1 MAEVYLQAVL
11 SGLMLGGVYALV
23 AVGLTLIFGVM
34 DIINFAHGEFLMFGM
49 YFAFFLSALGGV
61 DPYFSALFALP
72 LFFAIGWLIQG
83 GLVRHVVG
91 KSHAIQIL
99 LTLGL
104 SLFLQA
110 LAQFLFSA
118 DFQSLKTSY
127 GQSTFELA
135 GARISYT
142 RLAAFVISMGMCAAL
157 WVFLQRTDTGKALRA
172 CAEEHEG
179 SLAVGID
186 LSRMYKIAF
195 GLGIACVAVAGIS
208 MTPFFY
214 VAPVVGPKFTL
225 VAFVIVVLGGL
236 GNIPGAVLGALII
249 GVVESVAE
257 LLMPAP
263 SLKELAVYILFI
275 LVLLFRPEGI
285 FGKRSA

>member
-1 MAEVYLQAVL
+1 MSDVYLQAL
-11 SGLMLGGVYALV
+11 ISGLMIGGVYALV

-49 YFAFFLSALGGV
+49 YGAFFASVLFGIDPYLSAVL
-61 DPYFSALFALP
+61 ALP
-72 LFFAIGWLIQG
+72 LFFAIGWAVQGVLI
-83 GLVRHVVG
+83 RPVVG

-104 SLFLQA
+104 SLVMQA

-118 DFQSLKTSY
+118 DFQSLKLDY
-127 GQSTFELA
+127 GSATFELW
-135 GARISYT
+135 GARVSYT
-142 RLAAFVISMGMCAAL
+142 RLAAFVIAMGLCAAL
-157 WVFLQRTDTGKALRA
+157 WLFLQRTDTGKALRA

-179 SLAVGID
+179 ALAVGID
-186 LSRMYKIAF
+186 LKRMYKIAF
-195 GLGIACVAVAGIS
+195 GLGIACVAIAGIA

-236 GNIPGAVLGALII
+236 GNIPGAVAGALIV
-249 GVVESVAE
+249 GVVESVGA
-257 LLMPAP
+257 LVMPSP
-263 SLKELAVYILFI
+263 SLKDLAVYVLFI
-275 LVLLFRPEGI
+275 LVLLFRPQGL
-285 FGKRSA
+285 FGGKGA

>member
-1 MAEVYLQAVL
+1 MSDVYLQALL
-11 SGLMLGGVYALV
+11 SGLMMGGIYALV

-49 YFAFFLSALGGV
+49 YAAFFASVLLGV
-61 DPYFSALFALP
+61 DPYVSVLFALP
-72 LFFAIGWLIQG
+72 LFFGLGWAVHATLI
-83 GLVRHVVG
+83 RPVVG

-104 SLFLQA
+104 SLTMQA

-118 DFQSLKTSY
+118 DFQSLQLEY
-127 GQSTFELA
+127 GLSTFELG
-135 GARISYT
+135 GARVSYT
-142 RLAAFVISMGMCAAL
+142 RLAASLICVGLCLAL
-157 WVFLQRTDTGKALRA
+157 WIFLQRTDTGRALRA

-186 LSRMYKIAF
+186 LGRMYKIAF
-195 GLGIACVAVAGIS
+195 GLGIACVAIAGIV

-225 VAFVIVVLGGL
+225 IAFVIVVLGGL
-236 GNIPGAVLGALII
+236 GNIPGAVVGALIV
-249 GVVESVAE
+249 GVVESMGA
-257 LLMPAP
+257 LFMPSP
-263 SLKELAVYILFI
+263 SLKDLAVYILFV
-275 LVLLFRPEGI
+275 LVLLLRPQGL
-285 FGKRSA
+285 FGKGA

>member
-1 MAEVYLQAVL
+1 MSDVYLQAL
-11 SGLMLGGVYALV
+11 ISGLMIGGVYALV

-49 YFAFFLSALGGV
+49 YGAFFA
-61 DPYFSALFALP
+61 SALFGIDPYLSAVMALP
-72 LFFAIGWLIQG
+72 LFFAIGWAVQGVLI
-83 GLVRHVVG
+83 RPVVG

-104 SLFLQA
+104 SLLMQA

-118 DFQSLKTSY
+118 DFQSLKVDY
-127 GQSTFELA
+127 GSATFDLS
-135 GARISYT
+135 GARVSYT
-142 RLAAFVISMGMCAAL
+142 RLAAFAISMGLCAAL

-179 SLAVGID
+179 AQAVGID
-186 LSRMYKIAF
+186 IARMYKIAF
-195 GLGIACVAVAGIS
+195 GLGIACVAIAGIV

-236 GNIPGAVLGALII
+236 GNIPGAVAGALIV
-249 GVVESVAE
+249 GVVESVGA
-257 LLMPAP
+257 LVMPSP
-263 SLKELAVYILFI
+263 SLKDLAVYVLFI
-275 LVLLFRPEGI
+275 LVLLFRPQGL
-285 FGKRSA
+285 FGGKGA

>member
-1 MAEVYLQAVL
+1 MSDVYLQAL
-11 SGLMLGGVYALV
+11 ISGLMIGGVYALV

-49 YFAFFLSALGGV
+49 YGAFFA
-61 DPYFSALFALP
+61 SALFGIDPYLSAVMALP
-72 LFFAIGWLIQG
+72 LFFAIGWAVQGVLI
-83 GLVRHVVG
+83 RPVVG

-104 SLFLQA
+104 SLLMQA

-118 DFQSLKTSY
+118 DFQSLKVDY
-127 GQSTFELA
+127 GSATFDLS
-135 GARISYT
+135 GARVSYT
-142 RLAAFVISMGMCAAL
+142 RLAAFAISMGMCAAL

-179 SLAVGID
+179 AQAVGID
-186 LSRMYKIAF
+186 IARMYKIAF
-195 GLGIACVAVAGIS
+195 GLGIACVAIAGIV

-236 GNIPGAVLGALII
+236 GNIPGAVAGALIV
-249 GVVESVAE
+249 GVVESVGA
-257 LLMPAP
+257 LVMPSP
-263 SLKELAVYILFI
+263 SLKDLAVYVLFI
-275 LVLLFRPEGI
+275 LVLLFRPQGL
-285 FGKRSA
+285 FGGKGA

>member
-1 MAEVYLQAVL
+1 MSEVYLQAL
-11 SGLMLGGVYALV
+11 ISGLMIGGVYALV

-49 YFAFFLSALGGV
+49 YSAFFASVLFGIDPYYILLLALPAFFALGWV
-61 DPYFSALFALP
+61 
-72 LFFAIGWLIQG
+72 IQG
-83 GLVRHVVG
+83 TLIRPVVG

-104 SLFLQA
+104 SLFMQA

-118 DFQSLKTSY
+118 DFQSLQLDY
-127 GQSTFELA
+127 GTSTFEFG

-142 RLAAFVISMGMCAAL
+142 RLAAFLISIGMCAAL
-157 WVFLQRTDTGKALRA
+157 WLFLQNTDTGKALRA

-186 LSRMYKIAF
+186 LGRMYKIAF
-195 GLGIACVAVAGIS
+195 GLGIACVAIAGIA

-236 GNIPGAVLGALII
+236 GNIPGAVLGALIV
-249 GVVESVAE
+249 GVVESVGA
-257 LLMPAP
+257 LIMPSP
-263 SLKELAVYILFI
+263 SLKDLAVYVLFI
-275 LVLLFRPEGI
+275 LVLLFRPQGL
-285 FGKRSA
+285 FSRKVG

>member
-1 MAEVYLQAVL
+1 MSEVYLQALL

-49 YFAFFLSALGGV
+49 YFAFFMSVLFGV
-61 DPYFSALFALP
+61 NPYVTAVIAIP
-72 LFFAIGWLIQG
+72 IFFGIGWAIQG
-83 GLVRHVVG
+83 GLIRHVVG

-118 DFQSLKTSY
+118 DFQSLRLPY
-127 GQSTFELA
+127 GQSTFEIF
-135 GARISYT
+135 GARVSYT
-142 RLAAFVISMGMCAAL
+142 RLAAFAISMGMCAVL

-179 SLAVGID
+179 SMAVGID
-186 LSRMYKIAF
+186 LRKMYMIAF
-195 GLGIACVAVAGIS
+195 GLGLACVAVAGIS

-225 VAFVIVVLGGL
+225 IAFVIVVLGGL
-236 GNIPGAVLGALII
+236 GNIPGAVVGALII

-263 SLKELAVYILFI
+263 SLKELAVYVLFI
-275 LVLLFRPEGI
+275 LILLFRPEGL
-285 FGKRSA
+285 FGKRRA

>member
-1 MAEVYLQAVL
+1 MSEVYLQAVL
-11 SGLMLGGVYALV
+11 SGLMMGGVYALI

-49 YFAFFLSALGGV
+49 YGAFFASVLLGI
-61 DPYFSALFALP
+61 DPYFVAVATLPVFFAL
-72 LFFAIGWLIQG
+72 GWLLQATVI
-83 GLVRHVVG
+83 RPVVG
-91 KSHAIQIL
+91 ESHAIQIL
-99 LTLGL
+99 LALGL
-104 SLFLQA
+104 SLFMQA

-118 DFQSLKTSY
+118 DFQSVQVPY
-127 GQSTFELA
+127 GDATFELG

-142 RLAAFVISMGMCAAL
+142 RLAAFLISMGMCGAL

-186 LSRMYKIAF
+186 LGRMYKTAF
-195 GLGIACVAVAGIS
+195 GLGIACVAVAGVV

-225 VAFVIVVLGGL
+225 VAFVVVVLGGL
-236 GNIPGAVLGALII
+236 SNIPGAVVGALIVGLVESLGALF
-249 GVVESVAE
+249 
-257 LLMPAP
+257 MPAP
-263 SLKELAVYILFI
+263 SLKDLAVYVLFI
-275 LVLLFRPEGI
+275 LVLLFRPQGI
-285 FGKRSA
+285 FGGKGA

>member
-1 MAEVYLQAVL
+1 MSDVYLQAL
-11 SGLMLGGVYALV
+11 ISGLMLGGIYALV

-49 YFAFFLSALGGV
+49 YMSFFASVLFGIDPYLTVVLSLPVFFALGW
-61 DPYFSALFALP
+61 F
-72 LFFAIGWLIQG
+72 IQG
-83 GLVRHVVG
+83 TLIRPVVG

-104 SLFLQA
+104 SLLMQA

-118 DFQSLKTSY
+118 DFQSLKLDY
-127 GQSTFELA
+127 GTSTFGLG
-135 GARISYT
+135 GARVSYT
-142 RLAAFVISMGMCAAL
+142 RLAAFAISMGMCAAL
-157 WVFLQRTDTGKALRA
+157 WLFLQRTDTGKALRA

-179 SLAVGID
+179 SLVVGID
-186 LSRMYKIAF
+186 INRMYKIAF
-195 GLGIACVAVAGIS
+195 GLGITCVAVAGIS

-236 GNIPGAVLGALII
+236 GNIPGAVAGALIV
-249 GVVESVAE
+249 GVVESFGALV
-257 LLMPAP
+257 MPSP
-263 SLKELAVYILFI
+263 SLKDMAVYVLFI
-275 LVLLFRPEGI
+275 LVLLFRPQGL
-285 FGKRSA
+285 FGGKGA

>member
-1 MAEVYLQAVL
+1 MSDVYLQAL
-11 SGLMLGGVYALV
+11 ISGLMIGGVYALV

-49 YFAFFLSALGGV
+49 YGAFFASVLFGIDPYLSAVL
-61 DPYFSALFALP
+61 ALP
-72 LFFAIGWLIQG
+72 LFFAIGWTVQGVLI
-83 GLVRHVVG
+83 RPVVG

-104 SLFLQA
+104 SLLMQA

-118 DFQSLKTSY
+118 DFQSLKLDY
-127 GQSTFELA
+127 GSATFDLG
-135 GARISYT
+135 GARVSYT
-142 RLAAFVISMGMCAAL
+142 RLAAFLIAMGLCAAL
-157 WVFLQRTDTGKALRA
+157 WVFLQRTDTGRALRA

-179 SLAVGID
+179 ALAVGID
-186 LSRMYKIAF
+186 LRRMYKIAF
-195 GLGIACVAVAGIS
+195 GLGIACVAIAGIA

-236 GNIPGAVLGALII
+236 GNIPGAVAGALIV
-249 GVVESVAE
+249 GVVESVGA
-257 LLMPAP
+257 LVMPSP
-263 SLKELAVYILFI
+263 SLKDLGVYLLFI
-275 LVLLFRPEGI
+275 LVLLFRPQGL
-285 FGKRSA
+285 FGAKGS

>member
-1 MAEVYLQAVL
+1 MSDVYLQALL
-11 SGLMLGGVYALV
+11 SGLMIGGVYALV

-49 YFAFFLSALGGV
+49 YAAFFASVLFGI
-61 DPYFSALFALP
+61 DPYVTAVLALP
-72 LFFAIGWLIQG
+72 AFFAVGWAIQG
-83 GLVRHVVG
+83 TLIKPVVG

-104 SLFLQA
+104 SLLLQA
-110 LAQFLFSA
+110 LAQYLFSA
-118 DFQSLKTSY
+118 DFQSLKLDYADATL
-127 GQSTFELA
+127 QIA
-135 GARISYT
+135 GARIGWT
-142 RLAAFVISMGMCAAL
+142 RVAAFAISMGLCLAL
-157 WVFLQRTDTGKALRA
+157 WLFLQRTDTGKALRA

-186 LSRMYKIAF
+186 LGRMYKIAF
-195 GLGIACVAVAGIS
+195 GLGIACVAIAGIA

-236 GNIPGAVLGALII
+236 GNIPGAVAGALIV
-249 GVVESVAE
+249 GVVESVGA
-257 LLMPAP
+257 LVMPSP
-263 SLKELAVYILFI
+263 SLKDLAVYVLFI
-275 LVLLFRPEGI
+275 LVLLFRPQGL
-285 FGKRSA
+285 FGGKGA

>member
-1 MAEVYLQAVL
+1 MFDVYLQAL
-11 SGLMLGGVYALV
+11 ISGLMIGGVYALV

-49 YFAFFLSALGGV
+49 YASFFASMLFGI
-61 DPYFSALFALP
+61 DPYFTVILALPIFFAL
-72 LFFAIGWLIQG
+72 GWFIQG
-83 GLVRHVVG
+83 TLIRPVVG

-104 SLFLQA
+104 SLFMQA

-118 DFQSLKTSY
+118 DFQSLKLDY
-127 GQSTFELA
+127 GTSTFEVG
-135 GARISYT
+135 GARVSYT
-142 RLAAFVISMGMCAAL
+142 KLAAFAISVGMCGAL
-157 WVFLQRTDTGKALRA
+157 WLFLQRTDTGKALRA

-186 LSRMYKIAF
+186 LGRMYKIAF
-195 GLGIACVAVAGIS
+195 GLGIACVAIAGVA

-236 GNIPGAVLGALII
+236 GNIPGAVAGALIV
-249 GVVESVAE
+249 GVVESVGA
-257 LLMPAP
+257 LVMPSP
-263 SLKELAVYILFI
+263 SLKDLAVYMLFI
-275 LVLLFRPEGI
+275 LVLLFRPQGL
-285 FGKRSA
+285 FGGKGA

>member
-1 MAEVYLQAVL
+1 
-11 SGLMLGGVYALV
+11 MLGGVYALV

-49 YFAFFLSALGGV
+49 YGSFFASVLFGI
-61 DPYFSALFALP
+61 DPYFTVVLALPVFFAL
-72 LFFAIGWLIQG
+72 GWFIQG
-83 GLVRHVVG
+83 MLIRPVVG

-104 SLFLQA
+104 SLLMQA

-118 DFQSLKTSY
+118 DFQSLKLDY
-127 GQSTFELA
+127 GTSTFGVG
-135 GARISYT
+135 GA
-142 RLAAFVISMGMCAAL
+142 
-157 WVFLQRTDTGKALRA
+157 GKALRA

-186 LSRMYKIAF
+186 LGRMYKIAF
-195 GLGIACVAVAGIS
+195 GLGIACVAIAGIS

-236 GNIPGAVLGALII
+236 GNIPGAVAGALIV
-249 GVVESVAE
+249 GVVESVGA
-257 LLMPAP
+257 LVMPSP
-263 SLKELAVYILFI
+263 SLKDLAVYLLFI
-275 LVLLFRPEGI
+275 LVLLFRPQGL
-285 FGKRSA
+285 FGGKGV